1 MSRPPLPSFAPPAI
15 PFLASSP
22 ESGDATAALAAA
34 AIFGAPLDL
43 TESFRP
49 GAQGGP
55 GAVRYMS
62 DGLESYSPVLNRDLE
77 DVSIRDLGDVALQGV
92 TSVPTALA
100 GISDAMAFAAS
111 QGRLAVMLGGEH
123 TASLG
128 AFRGLKRVYPEA
140 IIVQADAHL
149 DMRPEYEGQSFTHA
163 TWLNH
168 VGQEFGFSIIHQV
181 GLRSGDR
188 HEWDT
193 ARRSTA
199 WSSTELSLPP
209 SVREQIGQRPVYISI
224 DIDVLDPAHA
234 PGTGC
239 PEPGGVTFRELA
251 AFLYSLEGLRVV
263 ALDVM
268 EVSPNLDAANITA
281 AAAAKLVRE
290 AILLF
295 SQAD

>member
-1 MSRPPLPSFAPPAI
+1 MPPATLY
-15 PFLASSP
+15 LASSP
-22 ESGDATAALAAA
+22 ESGGLAALPAAA

-43 TESFRP
+43 TESFRS
-49 GAQGGP
+49 GSRGGP
-55 GAVRYMS
+55 DAVRYMS

-77 DVSIRDLGDVALQGV
+77 DLILRDLGDVPLEGLTHVSEALEQ
-92 TSVPTALA
+92 
-100 GISDAMAFAAS
+100 ISGGMAFAAS
-111 QGRLAVMLGGEH
+111 EATLAVMLGGEH

-128 AFRGLKRVYPEA
+128 GFRGLKRVHPDA
-140 IIVQADAHL
+140 VILQADAHL
-149 DMRPEYEGQSFTHA
+149 DMRPEYAGQSFTHA

-168 VGQEFGFSIIHQV
+168 VGQEFGFASIHQV

-188 HEWDT
+188 AEWEL
-193 ARRSTA
+193 ARRQTA
-199 WSSTELSLPP
+199 WSSTELSLPQAI
-209 SVREQIGQRPVYISI
+209 RDQIGQLPVYVSI

-239 PEPGGVTFRELA
+239 PEPGGVTFRELV
-251 AFLYSLEGLRVV
+251 AFLYGLQGLRVV

-295 SQAD
+295 G

>member
-1 MSRPPLPSFAPPAI
+1 
-15 PFLASSP
+15 
-22 ESGDATAALAAA
+22 
-34 AIFGAPLDL
+34 
-43 TESFRP
+43 
-49 GAQGGP
+49 
-55 GAVRYMS
+55 MS
-62 DGLESYSPVLNRDLE
+62 DGLETYSPVLDRDLE
-77 DVSIRDLGDVALQGV
+77 DLVVRDLGDVQLAGI
-92 TSVPTALA
+92 TSVPTALDR
-100 GISDAMAFAAS
+100 ISLGMAAAAS
-111 QGRLAVMLGGEH
+111 QANLAVMLGGEH
-123 TASLG
+123 LASLG
-128 AFRGLKRVYPEA
+128 GFRGLKRVRPDA
-140 IIVQADAHL
+140 VILQADAHL

-168 VGQEFGFSIIHQV
+168 VGQEFGFAGIHQV

-188 HEWDT
+188 REWET
-193 ARRSTA
+193 ARRQTA

-209 SVREQIGQRPVYISI
+209 QVRQRIGQLPLYVSI

-251 AFLYSLEGLRVV
+251 AFLYSLKGMRVV

-295 SQAD
+295 GSELSEG